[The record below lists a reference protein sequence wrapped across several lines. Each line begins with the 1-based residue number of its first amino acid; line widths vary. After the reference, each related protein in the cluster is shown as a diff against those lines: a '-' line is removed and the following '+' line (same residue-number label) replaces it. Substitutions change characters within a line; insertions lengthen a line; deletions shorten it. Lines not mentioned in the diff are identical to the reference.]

1 MYEYLNSSLWTWWM
15 ICAVFVHQRAKRKH
29 GSSPQMRIGFDEF
42 HVHYFLRKIDMSFRW
57 SFCCCFLFVTWYHH
71 PGLLTHFSL
80 LNQLSS
86 GLEMI
91 HSYQK
96 GLHSFICRHVFCL
109 KSLLQEFE
117 DSVVVDLGNHVQEK
131 ASNKWKR
138 REKRANI
145 HTQILQIKII
155 LQIHRWREGVYQNV
169 TKDIYKVLI
178 KLLHL
183 CLA

>member
-1 MYEYLNSSLWTWWM
+1 MNTWTAACGHGEWYAQYLYTREPKENMAAVHKWGLDLMNSMFIISCERSTCHLGDRFVV
-15 ICAVFVHQRAKRKH
+15 VFCL
-29 GSSPQMRIGFDEF
+29 
-42 HVHYFLRKIDMSFRW
+42 LRD
-57 SFCCCFLFVTWYHH
+57 HH
-71 PGLLTHFSL
+71 PALLTHFSL

-96 GLHSFICRHVFCL
+96 GLHSFICRHVFWK

-117 DSVVVDLGNHVQEK
+117 DSVVVDLSNHVQEK

>member
-1 MYEYLNSSLWTWWM
+1 MQCLYTREPKENMAAVHKWGLDLMNSMFIISCERSTCHLGDR
-15 ICAVFVHQRAKRKH
+15 FV
-29 GSSPQMRIGFDEF
+29 
-42 HVHYFLRKIDMSFRW
+42 VV
-57 SFCCCFLFVTWYHH
+57 FLFVMWYHH
-71 PGLLTHFSL
+71 PALLTHFSL
-80 LNQLSS
+80 LKQLRS

-117 DSVVVDLGNHVQEK
+117 DSVIVDLGNHVQEK

-145 HTQILQIKII
+145 HTQILQIKIV
-155 LQIHRWREGVYQNV
+155 LQINRWREGVYQNV

-178 KLLHL
+178 KLLHF